1 MILVVVFIKVWP
13 KDVKGFAFGLWPADI
28 VFSDTVHLSDV
39 HHSSKILVDK
49 DRFG

>member
-13 KDVKGFAFGLWPADI
+13 K

-39 HHSSKILVDK
+39 HYSSKVLVEK